1 MEIVFD
7 DSEGGRQQVDILE
20 RQPEQS
26 FEVGGRRVS
35 FREIDAGQSGR
46 VRIAV
51 EGGVLDGWRW
61 VAGNDVYLKLA
72 GRHWHFRRAG
82 VEAGEAGAGSAHA
95 GVRAEMPGTVVA
107 IHAQAGAQVTE
118 GDRLLTI
125 ESMKLQM
132 TLVAPRAGRIQ
143 AVHVDAN
150 ASFDR
155 GATLVSFEPEAEPS
169 NPAAAAGAAGAGKA
183 N

>member
-1 MEIVFD
+1 MKIVFD

-20 RQPEQS
+20 RQPDQT

-46 VRIAV
+46 VRIAF
-51 EGGVLDGWRW
+51 EGEALEGWRW

-82 VEAGEAGAGSAHA
+82 VEAGDTGAGSAHA
-95 GVRAEMPGTVVA
+95 EVRAEMPGTVVA
-107 IHAQAGAQVTE
+107 IHAQVGAQVAQ

-132 TLVAPRAGRIQ
+132 TLAAPRAGRIQ
-143 AVHVDAN
+143 AVHVATN

-155 GATLVSFEPEAEPS
+155 GVTLVSFEPEAES
-169 NPAAAAGAAGAGKA
+169 SISAAAAGTADAGKA